1 MSSFEVAVM
10 SCTECPS
17 PLTYLHHRAF
27 YCGGPS
33 SREGREWTCC
43 LNDVWCTPCEM
54 PGRGGIHWRDS
65 SGVSRAGVFSVR
77 RYVGITIL
85 WLNLCTRINVRV
97 YWPIYRTHAI
107 FKRLFSRTAA
117 QSIKLIVPRY
127 RLGKAQFKSE
137 LTANKKLPRYTC
149 CISATNQ
156 AGERNY
162 TYAWMQDRTRYVC

>member
-1 MSSFEVAVM
+1 MLWFCGLITLDLLQLWMSSFEVAVM

-54 PGRGGIHWRDS
+54 PGRGGDS
-65 SGVSRAGVFSVR
+65 
-77 RYVGITIL
+77 L
-85 WLNLCTRINVRV
+85 
-97 YWPIYRTHAI
+97 
-107 FKRLFSRTAA
+107 KRLKWCVESWSFFSEEVCWHNNLVVELMHPYKRASILTDLSNTCYFQTLVLNSRTAA

-127 RLGKAQFKSE
+127 RL
-137 LTANKKLPRYTC
+137 
-149 CISATNQ
+149 
-156 AGERNY
+156 
-162 TYAWMQDRTRYVC
+162 